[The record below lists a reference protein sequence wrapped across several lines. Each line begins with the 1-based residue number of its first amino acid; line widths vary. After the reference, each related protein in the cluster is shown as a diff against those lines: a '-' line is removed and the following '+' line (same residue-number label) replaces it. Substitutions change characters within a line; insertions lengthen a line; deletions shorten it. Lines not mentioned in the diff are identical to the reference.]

1 MPENIALYVLLV
13 VALGIGFLL
22 GRRDRRK
29 KPRDLGMV
37 AEDYFKGLNHLLN
50 ERHDLAIDTFV
61 ESMAVDNDTVDTHL
75 ALGSLV
81 RRRGEVDKAI
91 RIHQNLL
98 ARPVLSSDHRT
109 QTELELAR
117 DYLVAGLLGRAENL
131 LLELSRKS
139 GGEKQVAQELLLEIY
154 QREKEWEKAVI
165 TGKELAR
172 SNREIRTQIAH
183 FQCEMARLALDD
195 GDVRTARAA
204 LAKASSF
211 DGSCARVFL
220 LGAEVAFAEKRYREV
235 QRQLSKARELD
246 PELAQETLELYQ
258 AASEELDDQAGF
270 INYLRVCL
278 KDSPVLPVVELLASD
293 LERGEGAEVAN
304 EFVVEQLLRNPT
316 LGGFVSLLNRLDTHQ
331 QPLPPDQL
339 ALVRRFSQ
347 SLLHRQPN
355 YRCKNCGFSGSTLMW
370 QCPSCRTWGTIKPI
384 IQGQREE
391 A

>member
-13 VALGIGFLL
+13 VALGIGYLL
-22 GRRDRRK
+22 GRRDKLK

-131 LLELSRKS
+131 LLELAAKN

-154 QREKEWEKAVI
+154 QREKEWEKAVA

-172 SNREIRTQIAH
+172 SNKAIRTQLAH
-183 FQCEMARLALDD
+183 FECELAMLALEE
-195 GDVRTARAA
+195 GDLRVAKGALTRA
-204 LAKASSF
+204 SGF
-211 DGSCARVFL
+211 DNRCARVFL
-220 LGAEVAFAEKRYREV
+220 VSAEVAFEEKRYKET
-235 QRQLSKARELD
+235 QRQLARARELD
-246 PELAQETLELYQ
+246 PELAQETLVLFQ
-258 AASEELDDQAGF
+258 AASEELNDRDAF
-270 INYLRVCL
+270 ITYLKDCL
-278 KDSPVLPVVELLASD
+278 EDSPVLAVVELLAQD
-293 LERGEGAEVAN
+293 MERAEGAEVAN
-304 EFVVEQLLRNPT
+304 EFVVEQLLRNPS
-316 LGGFVSLLNRLDTHQ
+316 LGGFVSLLNRLDTHR
-331 QPLPPDQL
+331 QPLPADQL

-347 SLLHRQPN
+347 SLLQRQSS

-370 QCPSCRTWGTIKPI
+370 QCPSCRSWGTIKPI
-384 IQGQREE
+384 IQAQNEE

>member
-13 VALGIGFLL
+13 VALGIGYLL
-22 GRRDRRK
+22 GRRERQK

-98 ARPVLSSDHRT
+98 ARPVLSSDHRI

-139 GGEKQVAQELLLEIY
+139 GTEKQVAQELLLEIY
-154 QREKEWEKAVI
+154 QREQEWEKAVAI
-165 TGKELAR
+165 GKELSR
-172 SNREIRTQIAH
+172 SNRSIRTQLAH
-183 FQCEMARLALDD
+183 FQCELAQKSLDE
-195 GDVRTARAA
+195 GDLRTARSA
-204 LAKASSF
+204 LSKASGFS
-211 DGSCARVFL
+211 SNCARVFL
-220 LGAEVAFAEKRYREV
+220 VGAQVAFGEKRYKEV
-235 QRQLSKARELD
+235 QRQLVKARDLD
-246 PELAQETLELYQ
+246 PELARETLELYR

-270 INYLRVCL
+270 LSYLRRCL
-278 KDSPVLPVVELLASD
+278 EDSPLLEVVELLAED
-293 LERGEGAEVAN
+293 IEREESAEAAN
-304 EFVVEQLLRNPT
+304 EFVVEQLLRNPS
-316 LGGFVSLLNRLDTHQ
+316 LGGFVSLLNRLDVHQ
-331 QPLPPDQL
+331 QPLPVDQL
-339 ALVRRFSQ
+339 ALVRRFSA
-347 SLLHRQPN
+347 SLLQRQPD

-370 QCPSCRTWGTIKPI
+370 QCPSCRSWGTIKPI
-384 IQGQREE
+384 TQPQPEDV
-391 A
+391 